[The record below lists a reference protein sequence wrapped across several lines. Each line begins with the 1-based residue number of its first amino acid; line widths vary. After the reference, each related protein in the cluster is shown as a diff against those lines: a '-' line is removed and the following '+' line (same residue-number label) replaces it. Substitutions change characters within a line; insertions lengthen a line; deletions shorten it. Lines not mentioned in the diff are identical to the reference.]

1 MAEIVLQSASIVAVV
16 GELEAASVTKHVRMD
31 GEGHFG
37 GLAKPCH
44 KVMKAK
50 RAHRPT
56 TLGNEYMGF
65 GRVLTPQSAQSTDL
79 VSADGMNARRAT
91 LCPAHMQAALV
102 ELDLLPFQ
110 AADLRSPQAMAIGDQ
125 DHRCIAMT
133 TSAHLPG
140 SVHEPLDLALGE
152 IAASNCEVFDG

>member
-1 MAEIVLQSASIVAVV
+1 VLDILVTEIVLQSASIVAVV

-37 GLAKPCH
+37 GLAKPCYE
-44 KVMKAK
+44 VMKAK

-79 VSADGMNARRAT
+79 VTADGMNARRAT
-91 LCPAHMQAALV
+91 LA
-102 ELDLLPFQ
+102 FK
-110 AADLRSPQAMAIGDQ
+110 LR
-125 DHRCIAMT
+125 
-133 TSAHLPG
+133 
-140 SVHEPLDLALGE
+140 
-152 IAASNCEVFDG
+152 